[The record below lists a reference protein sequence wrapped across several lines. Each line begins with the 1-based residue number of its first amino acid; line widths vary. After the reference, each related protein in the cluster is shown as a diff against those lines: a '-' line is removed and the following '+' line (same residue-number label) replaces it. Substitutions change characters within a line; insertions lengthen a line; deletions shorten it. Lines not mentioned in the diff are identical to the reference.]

1 MRSVLIGLV
10 LSLVFGFA
18 TAGVYDEILDAAER
32 SDSAAVISLLQRGM
46 DINTT
51 DRDGNTLLMIAARTG
66 NLDLM
71 TFLITS
77 RASVNQRNRFGD
89 TALLL
94 AAMKGGIAGVE
105 LLHKNGAQLEPGGW
119 TALHYA
125 VFSESMELLEW
136 LLKNGAKFDA
146 RAPNGQT
153 ALMLAAKQGK
163 LAQVKLL
170 VAADA
175 DMDLEDFDGKSA
187 LALARA
193 AGQDEVVAYLIS
205 AGAVQ

>member
-1 MRSVLIGLV
+1 MRKLLIGLC
-10 LSLVFGFA
+10 LSLCAGLA
-18 TAGVYDEILDAAER
+18 ASGVYDEILDAAER
-32 SDSAAVISLLQRGM
+32 GDSSAVVSLLQRGM

-66 NLDLM
+66 NLELIG
-71 TFLITS
+71 FLVS
-77 RASVNQRNRFGD
+77 NRAAINQRNRFGD
-89 TALLL
+89 TAILL
-94 AAMKGGIAGVE
+94 AAIKGSVASVE
-105 LLHKNGAQLEPGGW
+105 LLHQGGAQLDPSGW

-125 VFSESMELLEW
+125 VFSESIDLVEW
-136 LLKNGAKFDA
+136 LLKKGSKLDA

-170 VAADA
+170 VDADA

-187 LALARA
+187 LAWARA
-193 AGQDEVVAYLIS
+193 GDHNEVVAFLRS
-205 AGAVQ
+205 SGAVE